1 MSEAL
6 LWAVTKTILGHIA
19 SFAGDLTCSYATEGI
34 LAAQRVRN
42 DLKKI
47 ENKVIA
53 IRAVLH
59 DAEKKQYDSEAIRIW
74 LKDLKTVVYDIDDLL
89 DEVGTDLLRRRVN
102 KGHALQQVRYYLSSS
117 NPVLSHFCWSQK
129 IRDLLHSFDD
139 IAANRRDLGLDDHY
153 IVKTH
158 GIERNPLD
166 AFAYVKKTEIIGRDE
181 AKSEIFRRLASSC
194 VGDASRVVVLPIVGL
209 GGIGKTAL
217 AKLVFNDEWVTKNF
231 DVKLWACVSENF
243 DLQKTIEEI
252 LSSVSNEN
260 TANLSIRQ
268 LHERLSEILDSRKYF
283 LVLDDVW
290 IEDIKVWRD

>member
-102 KGHALQQVRYYLSSS
+102 KGHALQQVRFS
-117 NPVLSHFCWSQK
+117 P
-129 IRDLLHSFDD
+129 
-139 IAANRRDLGLDDHY
+139 
-153 IVKTH
+153 
-158 GIERNPLD
+158 PL
-166 AFAYVKKTEIIGRDE
+166 
-181 AKSEIFRRLASSC
+181 
-194 VGDASRVVVLPIVGL
+194 
-209 GGIGKTAL
+209 
-217 AKLVFNDEWVTKNF
+217 
-231 DVKLWACVSENF
+231 
-243 DLQKTIEEI
+243 EEF
-252 LSSVSNEN
+252 
-260 TANLSIRQ
+260 
-268 LHERLSEILDSRKYF
+268 KYT
-283 LVLDDVW
+283 VA
-290 IEDIKVWRD
+290 